1 TRGAMGGLSRSTAD
15 IVTVL
20 DAFGMD
26 VILIETVGVGQDE
39 VDITRMADTSLVV
52 TVPGLGDEIQAIK
65 AGIMEIGDIF
75 VVNKADREGAER
87 TVRDIRQMLELR
99 EFTGN
104 QWQPPIVL
112 TTATEGR
119 GIPELA
125 AEIAKHYADLTTRP
139 DFEERKRRKARE
151 RFLRLLRDEMM
162 DHLLDALAEEERLE
176 RIVDRITRKE
186 IDPYGAATLVLDTL
200 SFERLRG
207 LKLPPTGGAAGGR
220 DDTPR

>member
-1 TRGAMGGLSRSTAD
+1 MGGLSRSTAD

-99 EFTGN
+99 EFAKD

-125 AEIAKHYADLTTRP
+125 AEIEKHYADLTTRP
-139 DFEERKRRKARE
+139 DFEERKRRKAKE

-162 DHLLDALAEEERLE
+162 DHLLDALAGEERLE
-176 RIVDRITRKE
+176 RIVDRLTRKE

-207 LKLPPTGGAAGGR
+207 LKLPPTAGATAGR
-220 DDTPR
+220 DDTH